1 MKKSIAII
9 GGGASALFFAA
20 TIDTNQFDVVI
31 YEKNKTLGRKFLVAG
46 DGGFNLTHSESI
58 DSMIERYTP
67 SSFLRNSLTKFDN
80 NDFQKWLLDL
90 DIPTFIGSSKRVYP
104 EKGIKPIDV
113 FNKVLSEIK
122 TNGVEVKCQHEWKGW
137 SNDQLL
143 FNSDLLVKADIVVF
157 GLGGA
162 SWKVT
167 GSDGGWLSL
176 FTNKGI
182 KTVPFQSSNCAYK
195 IDWEP
200 GYLVKNEGTPLKNIE
215 IHCEGKSQKG
225 EVVITSFGMEGNAI
239 YALSPE
245 IRGQLNSYGQAQ
257 VFIDL
262 KPSISKDEIVKRLNS
277 STKNRTKTL
286 QELIKVDK
294 VQLSLLKSRLSKDE
308 FMSDEILAN
317 RIKRLPINISGISE
331 IDKAIST
338 VGGVVLSEVTKDFE
352 LKSLKNH
359 YCIGEMLDWD
369 APTGGYL
376 LQACYSMGRYLSACV
391 K

>member
-58 DSMIERYTP
+58 DNMIERYTP

-80 NDFQKWLLDL
+80 NDFQKWLLEL
-90 DIPTFIGSSKRVYP
+90 GVPTFIGSSKRVYP

-113 FNKVLSEIK
+113 LNKVLSKIN

-137 SNDQLL
+137 GKDQLL
-143 FNSDLLVKADIVVF
+143 FNSDLSVKADIVVF

-162 SWKVT
+162 SWKIT
-167 GSDGGWLSL
+167 GSDGGWLAL
-176 FTNKGI
+176 FTKKGI
-182 KTVPFQSSNCAYK
+182 ETVPFQSSNCAYK
-195 IDWEP
+195 VEWRSDF
-200 GYLVKNEGTPLKNIE
+200 LVKNEGAPLKNIE

-239 YALSPE
+239 YALSPQ
-245 IRGQLNSYGQAQ
+245 IRSQLNNTGQAQ

-262 KPSISKDEIVKRLNS
+262 KPSLSNSEIVKRLKS

-308 FMSDEILAN
+308 FMCDELLAT
-317 RIKRLPINISGISE
+317 RIKMLPISLSGISE

-338 VGGVVLSEVTKDFE
+338 VGGVAISEVSNEFE
-352 LKSLKNH
+352 LKALKNH